1 MKRLQL
7 DAALSDAQSTHT
19 GLISGIAGEDGRQ
32 HPDLPPSILE
42 PAFTGSVGADRSGV
56 SAAQLGVLRVSASW

>member
-7 DAALSDAQSTHT
+7 DAALSDTQSTHT
-19 GLISGIAGEDGRQ
+19 GPISGIAGEDSTQ

-42 PAFTGSVGADRSGV
+42 LASTGSVGANRFGV
-56 SAAQLGVLRVSASW
+56 SAAQLGVLQVSASW